1 MNHLN
6 GDRSMSGRA
15 DDRPRAGAAARRMA
29 LWLAVACVLVAGCG
43 RDSNPR
49 RLPLA
54 GTVTF
59 AGQPVDDGLI
69 EFIPVDA
76 TPGPSFGGVVK
87 AGRYDVPAAQGGYEG
102 GTYRVQIN
110 GSRASG
116 KTSTVDTRVFRP
128 DGEKMEVPVV
138 ENFIPTKYNVQS
150 TLRATI
156 TRQASAAGIDFALE

>member
-1 MNHLN
+1 MTSS
-6 GDRSMSGRA
+6 RSILGLFDELRG
-15 DDRPRAGAAARRMA
+15 GAATRRIA
-29 LWLAVACVLVAGCG
+29 VWLAVACVLVAGCG

-54 GTVTF
+54 GSVTF

-69 EFIPVDA
+69 EFIPIDA

-138 ENFIPTKYNVQS
+138 ENFIPTKYNVAS

-156 TRQASAAGIDFALE
+156 SRETSRAGIDFALE

>member
-1 MNHLN
+1 MT
-6 GDRSMSGRA
+6 RSRSILGLC
-15 DDRPRAGAAARRMA
+15 DEPHVGAASRRIA
-29 LWLAVACVLVAGCG
+29 VWLAVACVLMAGCG
-43 RDSNPR
+43 RGSKFR

-54 GTVTF
+54 GSVTF
-59 AGQPVDDGLI
+59 AGEPVEDGLI

-110 GSRASG
+110 GCRASG
-116 KTSTVDTRVFRP
+116 KTSTVNTQVFRP
-128 DGEKMEVPVV
+128 DGEKIEVPVV

-156 TRQASAAGIDFALE
+156 TREASAAGIDFALE

>member
-1 MNHLN
+1 MPPS
-6 GDRSMSGRA
+6 RSILGLF
-15 DDRPRAGAAARRMA
+15 DEPRGGAATRRIA
-29 LWLAVACVLVAGCG
+29 VWLAVACVLVAGCG
-43 RDSNPR
+43 RGSNPR

-54 GTVTF
+54 GSVTF
-59 AGQPVDDGLI
+59 AGQPVDEGLI
-69 EFIPVDA
+69 EFIPIDA

-116 KTSTVDTRVFRP
+116 KTSTVDTQVFKP
-128 DGEKMEVPVV
+128 DGPKLQVPVM
-138 ENFIPTKYNVQS
+138 ESFIPAKYNVQS

-156 TRQASAAGIDFALE
+156 TRQASRAGIDFALE